1 MEKVKLR
8 NLRIKKGFTQLD
20 LSILANMDQ
29 STDGRKENGDSK
41 IYASEWK
48 KFATVLD
55 VPLKEIFEDE
65 DTSVDICN
73 DNTSNSNAVTNN
85 SEYSSV
91 PNNLIISLNNYIKL
105 LEKEI
110 KIKEIEIESLKSQIQ
125 KSKKEL

>member
-20 LSILANMDQ
+20 LSILAHMDQ
-29 STDGRKENGDSK
+29 STYSRKENGDSK
-41 IYASEWK
+41 ICASEWK
-48 KFATVLD
+48 KFANVLD

-65 DTSVDICN
+65 DTLVDISN
-73 DNTSNSNAVTNN
+73 DYSSNSKIVANS

-91 PNNLIISLNNYIKL
+91 PKNLIISLNNYIKL

-125 KSKKEL
+125 